1 MSNTYDFIDRT
12 LDTRTTPLAYIYG
25 VKSVIMG
32 ISYGFLAGV
41 SGGVQNTI
49 LYKEGALVGHN
60 LWGILGLVGGLLLI
74 AGMLM
79 RVPVMVR
86 TSSFLLFTTWVFA
99 AIVYG
104 MSGFWLFLF
113 PLALIEMLACGYLYL
128 ATGRGRLWDYTPAR
142 TSGSHQT

>member
-12 LDTRTTPLAYIYG
+12 LDTRITPLAYIYG

-32 ISYGFLAGV
+32 MSYGFLAGV
-41 SGGVQNTI
+41 SGGVRNTI

-60 LWGILGLVGGLLLI
+60 LWGILVLVGGLLLI
-74 AGMLM
+74 AGMLTK
-79 RVPVMVR
+79 VPVMVR
-86 TSSFLLFTTWVFA
+86 TSSLLLFVTWAFA

-128 ATGRGRLWDYTPAR
+128 ATGRGRLWDYTPTR
-142 TSGSHQT
+142 S